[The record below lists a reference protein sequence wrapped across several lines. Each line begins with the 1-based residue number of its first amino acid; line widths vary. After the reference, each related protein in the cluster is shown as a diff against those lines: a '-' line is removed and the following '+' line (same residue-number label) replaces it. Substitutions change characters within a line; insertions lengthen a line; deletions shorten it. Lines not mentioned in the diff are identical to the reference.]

1 MAVVIAAPAS
11 GSGKTLVSLALLAW
25 ARQQGHR
32 IQGFKVGPDYLDPQ
46 LISAVSGQPCR
57 NLDSSLC
64 GESWVHRAFHGY
76 GGGNTYALVEGVM
89 GLFDG
94 IGNSEEGSTAAVARQ
109 LGLPVVLVVDAGGQ
123 AASLA
128 ALVRGFRDHDPEL
141 TLAGVI
147 LNRVSSERHRHLLED
162 VLDRIQVPVLGCLPR
177 CDDLSLP
184 SRHLGLAPA
193 HELVEADERSK
204 RWAAL
209 AARHLNLEALVPLM
223 HAPEPGDDPL
233 KDIERPNGPPR
244 PVAVAGDAAFH
255 FRYPET
261 ADVLERLGMPVIPWS
276 PLANAAIPDNVCG
289 LILPGGFPEQHAEEL
304 ATCHTSLESL
314 RRFAQRRPLYAE
326 CGGMLLLGRQLSDLD
341 GRPHAMAGVLDFTAR
356 RGTLQVGYRTLR
368 PQRDGLLTRR
378 GDQLRGH
385 EFHRW
390 ELDTGSRNGDTSLWE
405 IEGWRSQGRAEG
417 WTHPKLHASWVHLH
431 WASCSTICSRWDD
444 ALAIGKP
451 ATTNASSHV
460 SNPSGLGRSWSAG
473 G

>member
-1 MAVVIAAPAS
+1 MAVVITAPAS

-25 ARQQGHR
+25 ARQQGHS

-46 LISAVSGQPCR
+46 LITAVSGQPCR
-57 NLDSSLC
+57 NLDICLC
-64 GESWVHRAFHGY
+64 GESWVERAFHGY
-76 GGGNTYALVEGVM
+76 GGGNDFALVEGVM

-94 IGNSEEGSTAAVARQ
+94 VGNSEEGSTAAVARQ

-128 ALVRGFRDHDPEL
+128 ALVRGFRDHDPDL

-147 LNRVSSERHRHLLED
+147 LNRVSTDRHRQLLED
-162 VLDRIQVPVLGCLPR
+162 VLERIQVPVLGCLPR
-177 CDDLSLP
+177 CDALALP

-193 HELVEADERSK
+193 HELGQADLRIR
-204 RWAAL
+204 RWADL
-209 AARHLNLEALVPLM
+209 AAEHLNLKALLPLLR
-223 HAPEPGDDPL
+223 APEMGEDPL
-233 KDIERPNGPPR
+233 KHIEPDHHKRPDR

-261 ADVLERLGMPVIPWS
+261 GELLERLGMPLLPWS
-276 PLANAAIPDNVCG
+276 PLANEAIPNEACG

-304 ATCHTSLESL
+304 STCRTSLKSL
-314 RRFAQRRPLYAE
+314 RDFSTQRPTYAE
-326 CGGMLLLGRQLSDLD
+326 CGGMLLLGRQLSDLN
-341 GRPHAMAGVLDFTAR
+341 GRPHAMAGLLDFSAR
-356 RGTLQVGYRTLR
+356 RGRLQVGYRTLR
-368 PQRDGLLTRR
+368 PLRDGLLTRR
-378 GDQLRGH
+378 GDQLQGH

-390 ELDTGSRNGDTSLWE
+390 ELDTAPQNPDTSLWE

-444 ALAIGKP
+444 ALGTGNP
-451 ATTNASSHV
+451 ATTNA
-460 SNPSGLGRSWSAG
+460 L
-473 G
+473 